1 MIFCRQKKSFTFII
15 FSFILFVLLPQFSFA
30 KLFEL
35 SVAGGIRSGE
45 VQEFVY
51 DKETTVSRL
60 DWKTP
65 LVPVLNISG
74 RLDIFHAILDLS
86 VDSAIPVKLG
96 SMQDYDWLGED
107 TSKYTNF
114 SDHDL
119 IINKLYDLEAKLG
132 YDFNLL
138 NFNVP
143 VDLSIIPQIG
153 FLYKNQKFEACD
165 GYSQYADT
173 GEYWNSSI
181 EKSYFSGTI
190 ITYETASYMPFVSIE
205 AEYAVTSSW
214 RIKQFG
220 RFFPYVYAT
229 AIDNHYHP
237 SKHTEY
243 TDIMKNGLGFS
254 IGAEASWK
262 KLSLSFFYEWFR
274 CKEGSSYGRNIGTSS
289 DYAKDKRFTPG
300 IKSSVLS
307 VMFSYRI

>member
-1 MIFCRQKKSFTFII
+1 MIFDRQKKFFKFIV
-15 FSFILFVLLPQFSFA
+15 FSSVLFVFLPQFSFA

-35 SVAGGIRSGE
+35 SVAGGIRSGKI
-45 VQEFVY
+45 QEFVY
-51 DKETTVSRL
+51 DNGTTKSRL

-86 VDSAIPVKLG
+86 VVSAIPVKLG
-96 SMQDYDWLGED
+96 SMQDYDWLGTD

-119 IINKLYDLEAKLG
+119 IVNKLYDLEAKTG
-132 YDFNLL
+132 YNFNLL

-153 FLYKNQKFEACD
+153 FLYRNQKFEACD
-165 GYSQYADT
+165 GYSQYADS
-173 GEYWNSSI
+173 GEYWSSSI
-181 EKSYFSGTI
+181 EKTYFSGTI
-190 ITYETASYMPFVSIE
+190 ITYETASYMPFVSLE
-205 AEYAVTSSW
+205 AEYKIDSSW
-214 RIKQFG
+214 RVKQFG

-243 TDIMKNGLGFS
+243 TDILKNGFGFS
-254 IGAEASWK
+254 LGTEASWK
-262 KLSLSFFYEWFR
+262 KLSVSVFYEWFR
-274 CKEGSSYGRNIGTSS
+274 CKEGSSYDRNIGTSS
-289 DYAKDKRFTPG
+289 DYSKESTTPG
-300 IKSSVLS
+300 ITSSVLS
-307 VMFSYRI
+307 VMVSYRI

>member
-1 MIFCRQKKSFTFII
+1 MIFCRQKKAFTFII

-51 DKETTVSRL
+51 DNETTVSRL

-96 SMQDYDWLGED
+96 SMQDYDWTGSDL
-107 TSKYTNF
+107 SKYTNF

-119 IINKLYDLEAKLG
+119 IVNKLYDLEAKLG

-153 FLYKNQKFEACD
+153 FLYRNQKFEACD
-165 GYSQYADT
+165 GYYQYASS
-173 GEYWNSSI
+173 GEYWSSSI
-181 EKSYFSGTI
+181 EKKHLSGTI
-190 ITYETASYMPFVSIE
+190 ITYETASYMPFISLE
-205 AEYAVTSSW
+205 AEYAVSSSW
-214 RIKQFG
+214 RVKQFG
-220 RFFPYVYAT
+220 RFFPYVYTT
-229 AIDNHYHP
+229 AIDNHNLRQ
-237 SKHTEY
+237 TEF
-243 TDIMKNGLGFS
+243 DDFMKNGLGFS

-262 KLSLSFFYEWFR
+262 KLSLSVCYEWFR
-274 CKEGSSYGRNIGTSS
+274 CKEGSTYQRAIGTNSS
-289 DYAKDKRFTPG
+289 YYKASTTPG
-300 IKSSVLS
+300 ITSSVLS

>member
-1 MIFCRQKKSFTFII
+1 MIFCRQRKAFTFII

-51 DKETTVSRL
+51 KADGSTYSRL

-86 VDSAIPVKLG
+86 VNSAIPVKLG
-96 SMQDYDWLGED
+96 SMQDYDWLGTD

-114 SDHDL
+114 SDHNL

-138 NFNVP
+138 NFNTP

-153 FLYKNQKFEACD
+153 FLYRNQKFEACD
-165 GYSQYADT
+165 GYYQYASST
-173 GEYWNSSI
+173 SGEYWSSSI
-181 EKSYFSGTI
+181 EKKYLSGTI

-205 AEYAVTSSW
+205 AEYDFSSSW
-214 RIKQFG
+214 RVKQFG

-229 AIDNHYHP
+229 AIDNHNLRQ
-237 SKHTEY
+237 TEF
-243 TDIMKNGLGFS
+243 DDFMKNGLGFS

-262 KLSLSFFYEWFR
+262 KFSLSVCYEWFR
-274 CKEGSSYGRNIGTSS
+274 CKEGSTYQLAIGTNSS
-289 DYAKDKRFTPG
+289 YYKESSTPG